1 MELTAEQKEYLYQDF
16 EEIPVSIEQFIT
28 DRNYMGNAWLN
39 SKNQLKAFPFWVDHA
54 KQVFPLPMRSP
65 YNTILYEGGT
75 GLGKTSV
82 ACCMIMAYYLHI
94 VLCLRDPHE
103 YFDLA
108 DQKNITFAVLNIV
121 TKTMAYKNAW
131 GMLQKALVR
140 SPWFMARGK
149 ASSGA
154 KPEWECTTKPV
165 ELLYGRCADDVIGLD
180 LLCCFLDE
188 VNFARIRNVQAAQ
201 ERATEIYN
209 AAIERMNSRFTKFG
223 GLYEGLML
231 MASSKRTDQAFLE
244 QFTEKLLKSTSSGR
258 TLVIDKPR
266 WEVLPESSYSGV
278 KFPVAVGDKF
288 RPPQIITKPQ
298 VEEFEKAG
306 YKIIYPPIE
315 NYGDFERDII
325 SALTN
330 VAGISVTNFSMF
342 LSGYYVKA
350 AIDKTLINPFRES
363 IIYVGN
369 KDKTVN
375 YWDYFDLDKVP
386 EAVRRRPLF
395 VHLDASLG
403 GDGNVIYGVIPKY
416 AKMQVSTQTGETL
429 PELHYQTVF
438 KIKVRA
444 PKGDK
449 VSLIKNTQF
458 IFWLK
463 QQGFNIAMVTHDQY
477 QSAEFHQALER
488 EGIPVKQQ
496 SIDKVTGGI
505 NLQYAVLKDAFY
517 EGRIKMF
524 DDEDT
529 TQELVQLEKHGDGVV
544 DKPQGGSDDAAQGLC
559 GAVFA
564 ASQAKAEFLRDYGIL
579 MEAVTGT
586 RDIEA
591 ERHEIER
598 LFQQQFNPTDPFDAS
613 KLPAVPGLRE
623 TFDEVVGNK
632 NKEGNAKKQPGPTLH
647 IF

>member
-1 MELTAEQKEYLYQDF
+1 MELTQEQKDLIYQDF
-16 EEIPVSIEQFIT
+16 EEIPVSIEQFMT
-28 DRNYMGNAWLN
+28 DRNYLGNAWLDG
-39 SKNQLKAFPFWVDHA
+39 KGRLKAFPFWVDHA
-54 KQVFPLPMRSP
+54 KKVFPLPMRSP
-65 YNTILYEGGT
+65 YNTILYAGGT

-82 ACCMIMAYYLHI
+82 ACCAVMAYYLYI
-94 VLCLRDPHE
+94 VLCLKDPHE

-131 GMLQKALVR
+131 GMLQKALTK
-140 SPWFMARGK
+140 SPWFMKRGK
-149 ASSGA
+149 ATNGA
-154 KPEWECTTKPV
+154 RPEWICTTKPV

-223 GLYEGLML
+223 GLNEGLML

-244 QFTEKLLKSTSSGR
+244 KFTEDILKGVSGGR
-258 TLVIDKPR
+258 TLVVDKPR

-288 RPPQIITKPQ
+288 KPPQIITKIQ
-298 VEEFEKAG
+298 VKEFEEAG

-330 VAGISVTNFSMF
+330 VAGISVTNFAMF
-342 LSGYYVKA
+342 LSGYYVKK
-350 AIDKTLINPFRES
+350 AIDTTLINPFRES
-363 IIYVGN
+363 VIYVGN

-375 YWDYFDLDKVP
+375 YWDYFDIEKVP
-386 EAVRRRPLF
+386 EAVRKRPLF

-403 GDGNVIYGVIPKY
+403 GDGNVLYGIIPKY
-416 AKMQVSTQTGETL
+416 AKMQVDPKTGQTL
-429 PELHYQTVF
+429 PELHYQSVF
-438 KIKVRA
+438 KVKVRA

-463 QQGFNIAMVTHDQY
+463 QQGFNLALVTHDQY

-488 EGIPVKQQ
+488 ENIPVKQQ

-505 NLQYAVLKDAFY
+505 NLQYEVLKDAFY
-517 EGRIKMF
+517 EERIKIF

-529 TQELVQLEKHGDGVV
+529 NQELVQLEKHEDGVV
-544 DKPQGGSDDAAQGLC
+544 CQPVGGHDDAAQGLC

-564 ASQAKAEFLRDYGIL
+564 ASQAKAEFLKDYGIL

-586 RDIEA
+586 RDITS
-591 ERHEIER
+591 ERNEIER
-598 LFQQQFNPTDPFDAS
+598 LLQQQFNPEDPFDAS
-613 KLPAVPGLRE
+613 KLPAVPGLRK
-623 TFDEVVGNK
+623 TFDDVVGNK
-632 NKEGNAKKQPGPTLH
+632 NKEKKEKQVGTTLY